1 MIKIIYLLGV
11 LLLCHCNNCTLKVSE
26 QLPEVVAAKEVHYDN
41 ICDNDGYFETMTT
54 PLLVKFDIPKDF
66 HYDDLR
72 KHGYIPDYTRESSDT
87 IEIAFVKKLT
97 PYTESVRKRAWTEEK
112 CSERWCFDKKTML
125 LRSITLLYP
134 VSDLPYPEDEVL

>member
-11 LLLCHCNNCTLKVSE
+11 LLLYHCNNRTLKVSE
-26 QLPEVVAAKEVHYDN
+26 PLPEVVAAKEVHYDN

-54 PLLVKFDIPKDF
+54 PLLVKFEIPKNF

-97 PYTESVRKRAWTEEK
+97 PYTESVRKSAWPEEE
-112 CSERWCFDKKTML
+112 CSER
-125 LRSITLLYP
+125 
-134 VSDLPYPEDEVL
+134 